1 MMPIVDGLEEE
12 FGGEIDIVR
21 LDATDGDNAALQ
33 EQYGLRG
40 HPSFVVL
47 DESGAVVERYFGPQ
61 DEQTLRAALE
71 EVQGAG
77 Q

>member
-12 FGGEIDIVR
+12 FAGEISVVR
-21 LDATDGDNAALQ
+21 LDAADSANIALQ

-47 DESGAVVERYFGPQ
+47 GEDDVVVESYFGPQ
-61 DEQTLRAALE
+61 TEETLRAAID
-71 EVQGAG
+71 QAIGP
-77 Q
+77 